1 MSTSF
6 EKYSDILLDAFCL
19 NAKSVELAHKKQEIL
34 NELFNHYD
42 IASGKVLFI
51 GFSPAITTLNNYDIY
66 VSDVSQEVRN
76 YLDSIKKSY
85 TFVDRNNLT
94 SKSFDVVIAVDEFL
108 TFADSDSD
116 QRSLVEQVSDIT
128 KNIFVTTLRDYKNQD
143 FKDREFSL
151 PIAIKSPDNKKIY
164 FEHYEYS
171 TTDRNMFYGT
181 SYAVSDEDV
190 IVIGPFKRRSMFFK
204 QLAKFSFD
212 AGAKNFLVHQN
223 LMHKSIIKKNYEHI
237 LTIKF

>member
-1 MSTSF
+1 MTKSF
-6 EKYSDILLDAFCL
+6 EKYNDILLDAFCL
-19 NAKSVELAHKKQEIL
+19 HSKSVEIAHKKHEIL
-34 NELFNHYD
+34 SELLNHYN
-42 IASGKVLFI
+42 ITSGKILFM

-66 VSDVSQEVRN
+66 ISDVSQEVRN

-85 TFVDRNNLT
+85 NFVDKNNLK
-94 SKSFDVVIAVDEFL
+94 SKFFDVVIAVDEFL
-108 TFADSDSD
+108 TFANSDSD
-116 QRSLVEQVSDIT
+116 QRSLVEQVSGIT

-151 PIAIKSPDNKKIY
+151 PIVIKSSDNKKIY

-171 TTDRNMFYGT
+171 TTDRNMFYST
-181 SYAVSDEDV
+181 SYTISDEDV
-190 IVIGPFKRRSMFFK
+190 IIIGPFKRRSMFFK

-212 AGAKNFLVHQN
+212 AGARNFLVHQN

>member
-6 EKYSDILLDAFCL
+6 EKYSDILLDAFCS
-19 NAKSVELAHKKQEIL
+19 NARSNELSHKKQEIL

-42 IASGKVLFI
+42 ITNGRILFI
-51 GFSPAITTLNNYDIY
+51 GFSPAITTLVNYDIY
-66 VSDVSQEVRN
+66 VTDISDQVRQ
-76 YLDSIKKSY
+76 YLDGLKKPY
-85 TFVDRNNLT
+85 TYIDRKNCE
-94 SKSFDVVIAVDEFL
+94 SKYFDVVIAVDEFL
-108 TFADSDSD
+108 TFADSDYE
-116 QRSLVEQVSDIT
+116 QRAMVEHISDIT

-151 PIAIKSPDNKKIY
+151 PIAIKSADNKKIY
-164 FEHYEYS
+164 FEHYEYNVV
-171 TTDRNMFYGT
+171 DRNTFVGT

-190 IVIGPFKRRSMFFK
+190 IVIGPFQRRSMFFK